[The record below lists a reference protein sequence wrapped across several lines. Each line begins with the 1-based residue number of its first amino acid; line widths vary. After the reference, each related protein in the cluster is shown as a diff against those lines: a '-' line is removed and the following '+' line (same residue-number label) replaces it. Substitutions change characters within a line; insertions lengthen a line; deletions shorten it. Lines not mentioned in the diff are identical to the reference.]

1 MTTPYDVPPNDLISK
16 LALALKQDPALTP
29 PEWANFVKTGVHK
42 EKAPV
47 DPDWWFVRSAATLR
61 KIYLN
66 GPIGTERLASEFGGR
81 RDRGSAPYHAR
92 TGSRSIA
99 RKCLQALEKGGYL
112 AKSGKK
118 GRIVS
123 SKGRSLL
130 DKCSQEVIQE
140 LGKTN
145 KELLK
150 YA

>member
-16 LALALKQDPALTP
+16 LALTLKQDPVLTP

-42 EKAPV
+42 EKAPT

-99 RKCLQALEKGGYL
+99 RKCIQALEKGGYL

-123 SKGRSLL
+123 PKGRSLL
-130 DKCSQEVIQE
+130 DKLSHEVLLE
-140 LGKTN
+140 LGKGN